1 MDMILA
7 TKERIS
13 VELSSDLLAALDR
26 IRNDLGLRSRASLI
40 ERLLEELLLAPET
53 DEASEAVS

>member
-1 MDMILA
+1 MDMSLA

-13 VELSSDLLAALDR
+13 VELSGDLLAALDR

-40 ERLLEELLLAPET
+40 ERLLEELLLVPET